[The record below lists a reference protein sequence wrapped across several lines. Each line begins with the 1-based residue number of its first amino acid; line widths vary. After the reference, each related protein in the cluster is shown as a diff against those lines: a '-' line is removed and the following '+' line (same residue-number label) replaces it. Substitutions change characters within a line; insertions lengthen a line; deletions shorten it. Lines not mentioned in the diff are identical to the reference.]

1 MPRSFVYATEQEAED
16 FAREYGGIV
25 VKEFE
30 DGPYYISGWP
40 YRAEE
45 ISNIDLNNL
54 VDRDGNMYTFED
66 VAERFNI
73 HSEKLEG
80 LWYLMPTAEVDGL
93 PQGVRPPWM
102 PREPLY
108 HSKLR
113 M

>member
-1 MPRSFVYATEQEAED
+1 MSFVYATKQEAED
-16 FAREYGGIV
+16 FVRERWGIV
-25 VKEFE
+25 VQEFE

-66 VAERFNI
+66 VADPQ
-73 HSEKLEG
+73 HPYSEKFEG
-80 LWYLMPTAEVDGL
+80 LWYLVPTAAVDGL
-93 PQGVRPPWM
+93 RPGVRPPWM
-102 PREPLY
+102 QREPLY
-108 HSKLR
+108 HSKVR

>member
-1 MPRSFVYATEQEAED
+1 MQRSFVYATEQEAED

-54 VDRDGNMYTFED
+54 VDVHGNTYTFKD
-66 VAERFNI
+66 VADEQ
-73 HSEKLEG
+73 HPYSEKLEG
-80 LWYLMPTAEVDGL
+80 LWYLVPTAAVDGL

-102 PREPLY
+102 PREPWY